1 MLKRNPLKRT
11 TVRKPLRRVS
21 LKRQRIMRKAGPWRD
36 QYLAEHLACQFLG
49 CVRLADDVHE
59 IARGSGGRARSLM
72 EPAALLTL
80 CREHHEIVQLWSPV
94 QQLCLKKIVAPE
106 EYCLETVNR
115 LRGRAAGAID
125 EADIRNEMR
134 NI

>member
-1 MLKRNPLKRT
+1 M
-11 TVRKPLRRVS
+11 RRVS
-21 LKRQRIMRKAGPWRD
+21 KRRAKLNRVAGPWRD
-36 QYLAEHLACQFLG
+36 QYLAEHWACQYLG
-49 CVRLADDVHE
+49 CVRLADEIHE
-59 IARGSGGRARSLM
+59 IARGTGRLGSLM

-115 LRGRAAGAID
+115 LRGRAVGAID